1 MSGHSGINK
10 IISAAA
16 LLFTVAACTS
26 TVQPRPHQR
35 PTSTDPVPVSPSVSA
50 PPSRTVN
57 VAVTGLALDAH
68 RVASG
73 QRVTITGPVAARR
86 VSGRFTAAAPAGDRF
101 FALTTPFTSASTAGQ
116 ASYVQGEIVPAADG
130 SWSAAVSIGTAGSYP
145 AHPDRLTI
153 VLAGASV
160 AATLAKYEGRPGTLR
175 PVPALPWR
183 TLAMVTVTREPSSVS
198 STPIVSMPPA
208 IGVAGLVVDRH
219 PVASD
224 QYLTITGPVAA
235 RRVSGRFTAAAPA
248 GDRFFALT
256 TPLSLAASYVQG
268 EIVPAADGSWS
279 VMVSIGATGSYPAH
293 SDRVTIVLASP
304 SVAATLASHEGR
316 PGTLRPVPA
325 MPWRTLV
332 TVTVTRKPS
341 STASSPSPLASPS
354 PAVGVAGLT
363 VDGHPVTSGQ
373 RLTITGLVAAR
384 RVSGRFTA
392 AAPAGDR
399 FFALTT
405 PFTSASTAGQASYVQ
420 GEITPG
426 ASGSWSVTVS
436 IGSDGRYPA
445 YPDRVTIVLASP
457 SVAATLTSYEGQPG
471 TLRPVP
477 ALAWKTL
484 ATVTI
489 TREPP
494 SAPS

>member
-1 MSGHSGINK
+1 M
-10 IISAAA
+10 
-16 LLFTVAACTS
+16 
-26 TVQPRPHQR
+26 
-35 PTSTDPVPVSPSVSA
+35 
-50 PPSRTVN
+50 
-57 VAVTGLALDAH
+57 
-68 RVASG
+68 
-73 QRVTITGPVAARR
+73 
-86 VSGRFTAAAPAGDRF
+86 
-101 FALTTPFTSASTAGQ
+101 
-116 ASYVQGEIVPAADG
+116 
-130 SWSAAVSIGTAGSYP
+130 
-145 AHPDRLTI
+145 
-153 VLAGASV
+153 LAGASV

-183 TLAMVTVTREPSSVS
+183 TWPWSPSRGALIRFQHPDSLDAPSNRRRWPSRRS
-198 STPIVSMPPA
+198 S
-208 IGVAGLVVDRH
+208 

-341 STASSPSPLASPS
+341 SPASSPSPSASPP
-354 PAVGVAGLT
+354 PAVGVARLV
-363 VDGHPVTSGQ
+363 VDGHLVTSGQ
-373 RLTITGLVAAR
+373 YLTITGLVAAR

-405 PFTSASTAGQASYVQ
+405 PLSSASTAGQASYVQ
-420 GEITPG
+420 GEIVPEPG
-426 ASGSWSVTVS
+426 GPGQSWSASGST
-436 IGSDGRYPA
+436 A
-445 YPDRVTIVLASP
+445 
-457 SVAATLTSYEGQPG
+457 G
-471 TLRPVP
+471 TPLIQ
-477 ALAWKTL
+477 TG
-484 ATVTI
+484 
-489 TREPP
+489 
-494 SAPS
+494 